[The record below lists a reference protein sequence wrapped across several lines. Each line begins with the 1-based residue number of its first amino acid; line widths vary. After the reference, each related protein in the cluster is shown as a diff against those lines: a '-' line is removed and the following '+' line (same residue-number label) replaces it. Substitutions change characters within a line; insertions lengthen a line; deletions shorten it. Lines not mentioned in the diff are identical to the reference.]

1 MKPGKNNRKYKFI
14 FPLVTAAAVT
24 AGSFSA
30 VTAAEVQGPVAPS
43 TGSATTNQPE
53 PAPNTNAT
61 ASNQSEPAPGTTSA
75 NQASDGQG
83 TLSPP
88 SDNSKSSVFGQA
100 SSVEAPTDEKLSS
113 LLTQLQ
119 DRLPVSNGSWS
130 VYVRDLYNESEGS
143 VNDHSM
149 QAASLIKLYI
159 MGAVY
164 ENFDAL
170 SASGNLGDLLTKMIT
185 VSDNDAANELV
196 KLLGGGDTSKGMM
209 VVNSFCTQY
218 GYNNTSMGRL
228 LLTDNT
234 TADNY
239 TSVKDC
245 GKFLYHMYN
254 NKFTHSSDMM
264 ELLLAQT
271 RRGKI
276 PAGIPDGV
284 QVGNKTGELDDVQND
299 AAIVYAEKPYVVCI
313 MAEGVSG
320 TDGPVQAIASLS
332 NVIYGYTNET

>member
-43 TGSATTNQPE
+43 TGSATTNQSE

-61 ASNQSEPAPGTTSA
+61 ASDHAEPAPGTNATASDQAEPAPGTTSA

-130 VYVRDLYNESEGS
+130 VYVRDLYN
-143 VNDHSM
+143 
-149 QAASLIKLYI
+149 K
-159 MGAVY
+159 
-164 ENFDAL
+164 FR
-170 SASGNLGDLLTKMIT
+170 
-185 VSDNDAANELV
+185 
-196 KLLGGGDTSKGMM
+196 
-209 VVNSFCTQY
+209 
-218 GYNNTSMGRL
+218 RL
-228 LLTDNT
+228 
-234 TADNY
+234 
-239 TSVKDC
+239 C
-245 GKFLYHMYN
+245 
-254 NKFTHSSDMM
+254 
-264 ELLLAQT
+264 Q
-271 RRGKI
+271 
-276 PAGIPDGV
+276 
-284 QVGNKTGELDDVQND
+284 
-299 AAIVYAEKPYVVCI
+299 
-313 MAEGVSG
+313 
-320 TDGPVQAIASLS
+320 
-332 NVIYGYTNET
+332 